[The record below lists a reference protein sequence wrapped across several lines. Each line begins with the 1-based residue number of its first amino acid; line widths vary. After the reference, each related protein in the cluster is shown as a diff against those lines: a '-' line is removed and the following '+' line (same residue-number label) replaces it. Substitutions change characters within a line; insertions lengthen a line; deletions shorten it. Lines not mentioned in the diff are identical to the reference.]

1 MITYPEAISLIDKIS
16 LKLPNE
22 KISILNSVNRVCAE
36 DVLSPLTNPSS
47 NNTSFDGFAVIAKET
62 EGLSSQKTK
71 KFKILRTIAAGDEP
85 KIDNYEKNSA
95 VEVMTG
101 GLVPKPFDSIIAVE
115 KVKYFPTKEKPTH
128 IIVDEEVKQF
138 SYIRFAGED
147 YNLKDVVIKKGELIQ
162 PKHIMALTTL
172 GIKDVQV
179 KKQPQIIFFGTGS
192 EIADYKD
199 TKVPSWKVR
208 NSNNHYFTSF
218 GKSLYFQI
226 IDGGII
232 KDDEPEKLKK
242 ALDDALNSDI
252 DIFVT
257 SGAIS
262 AGKFDFIPKLI
273 KDCGFETHFKG
284 VAIKPGR
291 PIMLSKLKQKEKLF
305 FGLPGNPISC
315 AAGFRFFV
323 YPLIRN
329 SLGMS
334 KEKKFKAKLVNEYSK
349 AENFTHFARCL
360 MTINNQGSCELEVLQ
375 GQQSNRIKSFVEA
388 NCWGI
393 FEEGK
398 EKFKSGDFVKWM
410 HLNPNLIN

>member
-1 MITYPEAISLIDKIS
+1 MITYQEAISLIDKVS

-22 KISILNSVNRVCAE
+22 KISILNSVSRVCTE
-36 DVLSPLTNPSS
+36 DVLSPSTNPSS
-47 NNTSFDGFAVIAKET
+47 NNTAFDGFAVIAKET

-71 KFKILRTIAAGDEP
+71 RFKILRTIAAGDEP
-85 KIDNYEKNSA
+85 KINNYEKNSA

-115 KVKYFPTKEKPTH
+115 KAKYFPTKEKPTH
-128 IIVDEEVKQF
+128 IIVNEEVKQF

-162 PKHIMALTTL
+162 PKHIMAFTTL
-172 GIKDVQV
+172 GIKDVLV
-179 KKQPQIIFFGTGS
+179 KKQPKIIFFGTGS

-199 TKVPSWKVR
+199 TKVSSWKVR

-218 GKSLYFQI
+218 GKSLYFKI

-232 KDDEPEKLKK
+232 KDNESDKLKQVLNE
-242 ALDDALNSDI
+242 AFNSDT

-262 AGKFDFIPKLI
+262 AGKFDFIPKLV
-273 KDCGFETHFKG
+273 KEFGFKTHFKG

-291 PIMLSKLKQKEKLF
+291 PIMLSKFTQKDKLF

-315 AAGFRFFV
+315 AAGFRFFI

-329 SLGMS
+329 SLGMP
-334 KEKKFKAKLVNEYSK
+334 KEKKFKAKLINEYSK
-349 AENFTHFARCL
+349 QEKFTHFVRSL
-360 MTINNQGSCELEVLQ
+360 MTINDQGLIELEVLQ
-375 GQQSNRIKSFVEA
+375 GQQSNRIKSFVQA

-393 FEEGK
+393 FSEDK
-398 EKFKSGDFVKWM
+398 EKFKSGDFIDWM
-410 HLNPNLIN
+410 PLIPTS

>member
-1 MITYPEAISLIDKIS
+1 MITYQEAISLIDKVS

-22 KISILNSVNRVCAE
+22 KISILNSVSRVCTE
-36 DVLSPLTNPSS
+36 DVLSPSTNPSS
-47 NNTSFDGFAVIAKET
+47 NNSAFDGFAVIAKET

-71 KFKILRTIAAGDEP
+71 RFKILRTIAAGDEP

-115 KVKYFPTKEKPTH
+115 KVKYFPTKEKATH
-128 IIVDEEVKQF
+128 IIVNEEVKQF

-162 PKHIMALTTL
+162 PKHIMAFTTL
-172 GIKDVQV
+172 GIKDVLV
-179 KKQPQIIFFGTGS
+179 KKQPKIIFFDTGS

-199 TKVPSWKVR
+199 TKVSSWKVR

-218 GKSLYFQI
+218 GKSLYFKI

-232 KDDEPEKLKK
+232 KDNESDKLKQ
-242 ALDDALNSDI
+242 ALNEALNSDT

-262 AGKFDFIPKLI
+262 AGKFDFIPKLV
-273 KDCGFETHFKG
+273 KEFGFKTYFKG

-291 PIMLSKLKQKEKLF
+291 PIMLSKFTQKEKLF

-315 AAGFRFFV
+315 AAGFRFFI

-329 SLGMS
+329 SLGMP
-334 KEKKFKAKLVNEYSK
+334 KEKKFKAKLINEYSK
-349 AENFTHFARCL
+349 QEKFTHFARSL
-360 MTINNQGSCELEVLQ
+360 MTINDQGLIELEVLQ
-375 GQQSNRIKSFVEA
+375 GQQSNRIKSFVQA

-393 FEEGK
+393 FSEDK
-398 EKFKSGDFVKWM
+398 EKFKSGDFIDWM
-410 HLNPNLIN
+410 PLIPTS

>member
-1 MITYPEAISLIDKIS
+1 MINYQEALSLIDKIS

-22 KISILNSVNRVCAE
+22 KISTLNSVNRVCAE
-36 DVLSPLTNPSS
+36 DILSPSTNPSS
-47 NNTSFDGFAVIAKET
+47 NNTAFDGFAVIAKET
-62 EGLSSQKTK
+62 EGLSSNKTK
-71 KFKILRTIAAGDEP
+71 KFKILKTIAAGDDP
-85 KIDNYEKNSA
+85 KINNFEKNST
-95 VEVMTG
+95 VEIMTG
-101 GLVPKPFDSIIAVE
+101 GLVHEPFDSIIPVE
-115 KVKYFPTKEKPTH
+115 KVKYFPSKEKPTH
-128 IIVDEEVKQF
+128 IIVDEQVKKF

-147 YNLKDVVIKKGELIQ
+147 YNLNDVVIKNGELIQ

-172 GIKDVQV
+172 GIVEIKV
-179 KKQPQIIFFGTGS
+179 KKQPKIIFFGTGN

-199 TKVPSWKVR
+199 KNVPSWKVR

-232 KDDEPEKLKK
+232 KDDEPDKLKEELK
-242 ALDDALNSDI
+242 KTLSSDI

-273 KDCGFETHFKG
+273 KEFGFETHFKG

-291 PIMLSKLKQKEKLF
+291 PIMLSKFQQKEKLF

-315 AAGFRFFV
+315 AAGFRFFI

-329 SLGMS
+329 SLGMP
-334 KEKKFKAKLVNEYSK
+334 KEKKFKAKLINEYSK
-349 AENFTHFARCL
+349 SENFTHFGRCL
-360 MTINNQGSCELEVLQ
+360 MSISDQGIIELEVLQ
-375 GQQSNRIKSFVEA
+375 GQQSNRIKSFVQA

-393 FEEGK
+393 FPGGK
-398 EKFKSGDFVKWM
+398 KQFKSGNFIEWV
-410 HLNPNLIN
+410 PLIPSS